1 MASTSLALVTGSS
14 TGIGF
19 ELAKLFAD
27 DGYDLVVAAEDDA
40 IHAGSD
46 KLATAGVELR
56 SAQVGLRNPRGVQR
70 VAASPLSKAMGLANS
85 VLPDSVMA
93 VASRMISLPVGRK

>member
-14 TGIGF
+14 SGIGF
-19 ELAKLFAD
+19 ELAKLSAD
-27 DGYDLVVAAEDDA
+27 DGYDLVVAVEDDA
-40 IHAGSD
+40 IRASAD

-70 VAASPLSKAMGLANS
+70 VAASPLSKAMGLANRE
-85 VLPDSVMA
+85 LPDSVNA
-93 VASRMISLPVGRK
+93 VASRMISRPVRRK